1 MTDEGQQL
9 PATEADADTPS
20 EEGGVMVSSPEFS
33 AVSDAPTGVGQPT
46 FERLYDVSVTVT
58 AELGRITLPIG
69 DLLELGEGSVVE
81 LNRPVSNPVD
91 IMAQGV
97 RLARGEVVVIDDCFA
112 VKIKEIESPSKAG

>member
-1 MTDEGQQL
+1 MTDEGQQQ
-9 PATEADADTPS
+9 PATEADANTPS
-20 EEGGVMVSSPEFS
+20 EGGGVTVASPEFS
-33 AVSDAPTGVGQPT
+33 VVSDAPTGAGQPT
-46 FERLYDVSVTVT
+46 FERLYDVAVTVT